1 MGGVVMLQTILV
13 LLIIVAAFALTMVIL
28 KVQERHIREDGA
40 NYEEYV
46 YKRDLR
52 KNKNEQIAAIV
63 LFIIAC
69 VATIAISMIVAI
81 NA

>member
-1 MGGVVMLQTILV
+1 MVRTMLI
-13 LLIIVAAFALTMVIL
+13 LLIIVAAFLLIMKDL
-28 KVQERHIREDGA
+28 KVQEKHIREDGA

-63 LFIIAC
+63 LLIAGC
-69 VATIAISMIVAI
+69 IATIAIGIAI
-81 NA
+81 N

>member
-1 MGGVVMLQTILV
+1 
-13 LLIIVAAFALTMVIL
+13 MVIL

-63 LFIIAC
+63 LLIVGCIT
-69 VATIAISMIVAI
+69 TIAIGIAI
-81 NA
+81 N

>member
-1 MGGVVMLQTILV
+1 MLQTILV

-46 YKRDLR
+46 YKRDLAR
-52 KNKNEQIAAIV
+52 IKMSKLPQ
-63 LFIIAC
+63 
-69 VATIAISMIVAI
+69 
-81 NA
+81 

>member
-1 MGGVVMLQTILV
+1 MVRTMLI
-13 LLIIVAAFALTMVIL
+13 LLIIVAAFLLIMKDL
-28 KVQERHIREDGA
+28 KVQEKHIREDGA
-40 NYEEYV
+40 KWEEYL

-52 KNKNEQIAAIV
+52 KNKNEQTAAIV

-69 VATIAISMIVAI
+69 VATTAISMIVAI

>member
-1 MGGVVMLQTILV
+1 MVRTMLI
-13 LLIIVAAFALTMVIL
+13 LLIIVAAFLLIMKDL

-63 LFIIAC
+63 LLIVGCI
-69 VATIAISMIVAI
+69 ATIAISMIVAI

>member
-1 MGGVVMLQTILV
+1 MLQTILV

-46 YKRDLR
+46 YKR
-52 KNKNEQIAAIV
+52 KNKSEQIAAIV
-63 LFIIAC
+63 LLIVGCI
-69 VATIAISMIVAI
+69 ATIAISVIVAI

>member
-1 MGGVVMLQTILV
+1 MLQAILV

-40 NYEEYV
+40 NYEEYI

-63 LFIIAC
+63 LLIVSCI
-69 VATIAISMIVAI
+69 ATIAISMIVAI

>member
-1 MGGVVMLQTILV
+1 MLQTILV

>member
-1 MGGVVMLQTILV
+1 MLQTILV
-13 LLIIVAAFALTMVIL
+13 LLIIVAAFALTMAIL

-40 NYEEYV
+40 NYEEYI

-63 LFIIAC
+63 LLIVGII
-69 VATIAISMIVAI
+69 ATIAISMIVAI

>member
-1 MGGVVMLQTILV
+1 MLQTILV
-13 LLIIVAAFALTMVIL
+13 LLVIAVAFVILMVIL

-63 LFIIAC
+63 LLIVGFI
-69 VATIAISMIVAI
+69 ATIAIGIAV
-81 NA
+81 N

>member
-1 MGGVVMLQTILV
+1 
-13 LLIIVAAFALTMVIL
+13 MVIL

-52 KNKNEQIAAIV
+52 KNKSEQIAAIV
-63 LFIIAC
+63 LLIVGCI
-69 VATIAISMIVAI
+69 ATIAIGIAI
-81 NA
+81 N

>member
-1 MGGVVMLQTILV
+1 MLQTILV

-52 KNKNEQIAAIV
+52 KKKNEQIAAIV
-63 LFIIAC
+63 LLIVGCI
-69 VATIAISMIVAI
+69 ATIAISMIAAI